1 MSSFGID
8 IGAPCCHS
16 LEVLLRVP
24 FRQDLAL
31 DPLSPA
37 RGLESIKADPDL
49 LDQLH
54 FFKNA
59 VEIRISHRVLCAG
72 CVPRSSS
79 HWVIPDQHPCHGKAT
94 LKLTSENGR
103 LSGVRND
110 D

>member
-31 DPLSPA
+31 DLLSPA

-49 LDQLH
+49 HHQLH
-54 FFKNA
+54 FLKNA

-72 CVPRSSS
+72 CVPETNRSWNS
-79 HWVIPDQHPCHGKAT
+79 IGELRDAGT
-94 LKLTSENGR
+94 NFLKTNFTC
-103 LSGVRND
+103 VRSVGPH
-110 D
+110 